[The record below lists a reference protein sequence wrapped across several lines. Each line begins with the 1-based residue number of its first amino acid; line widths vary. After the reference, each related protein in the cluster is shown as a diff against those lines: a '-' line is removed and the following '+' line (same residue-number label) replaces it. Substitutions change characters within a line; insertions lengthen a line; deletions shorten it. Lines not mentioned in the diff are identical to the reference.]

1 MWGPWQPTEDEQE
14 QLLWQ
19 KLDQYVFGIGEPRP
33 LVDIL
38 DNLIA
43 QADILQ
49 QALDLA
55 VIVL

>member
-1 MWGPWQPTEDEQE
+1 MWGQWQPTEEEQE

-19 KLDQYVFGIGEPRP
+19 ELDKYMFGIGEPRP

-49 QALDLA
+49 QALNLA
-55 VIVL
+55 VIDL

>member
-1 MWGPWQPTEDEQE
+1 MWGQWQPTEEEQE

-19 KLDQYVFGIGEPRP
+19 ELDQYMFGIGEPRP

-49 QALDLA
+49 QALNLA
-55 VIVL
+55 VIDL